1 MSKYSTSA
9 PTGSASILT
18 SDSEFDVYT
27 ENVELPSSSMGEKAN
42 AVISETTTI
51 NSPQTSPQPESPTQS
66 LNVSTPQY
74 ISTRNSKQNFF
85 SLFKKK
91 EFVSSS
97 RPLSAPPQQ
106 RVVPTTVS
114 TYNNKNTTE
123 EIITESNNHFATDHN
138 VSQSVIGSVSVPNLI
153 ASNTGTSLEAE
164 YDALMKQQQASGLV
178 VNCPDGPYGLGSGIA
193 GGKPLNNQSKKSG
206 KRKDSLVSI
215 DKNDDKGFK
224 NTMKNTMRKT
234 STFFKKLS
242 TKQTGDNPLQQ
253 SGRLPLPDFQNSKSP
268 SSDVFQNPMT
278 PATNSAELPN
288 PELYLDAND
297 DTTLS
302 ENDYDNYPDD
312 EQEFIQRT
320 LKDFASVYVNL
331 QANGENRQ
339 RSGLYRTTL
348 QGANKSVPDNIGRT
362 YEWNGQTENNTN
374 ENVQVICKDSKQEFA
389 DTRVMMSANKTE
401 IPEEISA
408 GLEQVEYD
416 DSENIYTTQNSGFK
430 RTTKVDPNILKSNE
444 ELAHPSCSSSK
455 VSLQSSFDQRSLKI
469 KTDQRGLAMKSKMPD
484 SAESNIDSGLSPNTI
499 PKRPDKK
506 LPDVPKIIPISE
518 PDVSCSPRMR
528 QTSSIASYETASG
541 STTTLH
547 TAPHSPITDVFI
559 ETNNVTDGTPKIH
572 VDDDLV
578 LTESSI
584 DKDFDDNFPPDVP
597 EKNED
602 EILWAE
608 ARIAAKRCF
617 DEDETFIKKEAITE
631 FLGGHKLINSRTL
644 KFYMDYFDF
653 SNLRLDVAF
662 RGLCGKLYI
671 KGETQQVDRI
681 LESFSIRYWE
691 CNPKTIYGSAVTS
704 KMSRSQFVKN
714 TIAAIHHAQACT
726 AAQNSYEDDR
736 STITSETT
744 VTSSTARPRRSGSI
758 KSWRS
763 NPNSNL
769 TNSSFISG
777 RQWDSE
783 VEVLLKEMYST
794 IKSNQI
800 LQPVMSSMDKAHSS
814 VEQSNSLTPGLHRS
828 MSHLGHPNSRINAL
842 KKGRSAGNVKGRK
855 NVNGR
860 ISPSPSVVSGGSD
873 SSIGLD
879 SLNRSGSSQTLSTT
893 LSSFSLRHASSSETG
908 FNSTIPE
915 MVDEHDLEDYD
926 RNSIADSVSTTESLE
941 LYLSGAPYAKEGLL
955 VRKHYWEATTKR
967 AKDKGWKECFVVI
980 EKGDIK
986 MYKFETSSSHS
997 SIGMGAIGG
1006 GNWMANAT
1014 FLGEVNLRHTI
1025 TNALP
1030 PPGYNRSRPH
1040 VFALSMSNGGLY
1052 FFQAGTAE
1060 LVDEWVA
1067 TCNYWA
1073 SRMSKEPLTGGVS
1086 SMEYGWGRCLES
1098 ILDGGEDWDGRSIM
1112 SDGRSVMSNNS
1123 TYTSDRIFV
1132 SEWKI
1137 PLPPTVSSNFDE
1149 DTQLTALKKYRVD
1162 LENELEEHKN
1172 FWEPMTKLKSQWLL
1186 YEIVKYTT
1194 YIECINNSINIRA
1207 ERRKEKEKLK
1217 SNVDETSHDNSET
1230 INSAI
1235 NANEEKKEEEKKA
1248 ESRARARQS
1257 IKLLH
1262 RATWTPGDGFSLNLP
1277 KELLFGEALSDLDDE
1292 EDNNFNDENFVSEN
1306 TLKKL
1311 NGKMKSSTY
1320 PPLHDNKK
1328 VIIEEET
1335 RIGNFNNKIDYKV
1348 GQKWVDKFT

>member
-18 SDSEFDVYT
+18 SDSEYDDYT
-27 ENVELPSSSMGEKAN
+27 ENLELPSSPMGEKAN
-42 AVISETTTI
+42 AVTSETFTI
-51 NSPQTSPQPESPTQS
+51 NPPQTPPLPEPPTQS
-66 LNVSTPQY
+66 LNAYTSQN
-74 ISTRNSKQNFF
+74 ISTRNSKQTFF

-91 EFVSSS
+91 EFMPTN
-97 RPLSAPPQQ
+97 RPMSAPPQQ
-106 RVVPTTVS
+106 RVVPATVS
-114 TYNNKNTTE
+114 SYNNKNTTE

-164 YDALMKQQQASGLV
+164 YDALMKQKLASGFV

-193 GGKPLNNQSKKSG
+193 GGKPLNNHSKKSG

-242 TKQTGDNPLQQ
+242 NKPNGDNPSQQ
-253 SGRLPLPDFQNSKSP
+253 SGRLPLPDFQDISNSQSS
-268 SSDVFQNPMT
+268 SSDLFQNPT
-278 PATNSAELPN
+278 SSAKNSTEHPN
-288 PELYLDAND
+288 TELYLDTND

-302 ENDYDNYPDD
+302 ENDYDNGPDD

-320 LKDFASVYVNL
+320 FKDFASVYVNL
-331 QANGENRQ
+331 QSNGENRQ
-339 RSGLYRTTL
+339 RAGIYRMPL

-362 YEWNGQTENNTN
+362 YEWNGNTENNTN
-374 ENVQVICKDSKQEFA
+374 ENVQLIYKDSKLEFA
-389 DTRVMMSANKTE
+389 DTKFMMSEKKAQV
-401 IPEEISA
+401 PEEISA
-408 GLEQVEYD
+408 GLEQVEEVV
-416 DSENIYTTQNSGFK
+416 SEDIYTKQNSGIKFI
-430 RTTKVDPNILKSNE
+430 TKVNPNILKSNE
-444 ELAHPSCSSSK
+444 ELTHSSCKEEVITS
-455 VSLQSSFDQRSLKI
+455 DQRSLNVNA
-469 KTDQRGLAMKSKMPD
+469 DQKGLAMKPKMGV
-484 SAESNIDSGLSPNTI
+484 ESNIDSGLSPCTI

-518 PDVSCSPRMR
+518 SNVSSSPRMR

-541 STTTLH
+541 STSTLH
-547 TAPHSPITDVFI
+547 TAPHSPITDIFI
-559 ETNNVTDGTPKIH
+559 ETNNVTDGTPKIQ

-578 LTESSI
+578 LAENSI
-584 DKDFDDNFPPDVP
+584 DRDFDDFPPNVP
-597 EKNED
+597 EKDED

-617 DEDETFIKKEAITE
+617 DEDETFIKKESITE
-631 FLGGHKLINSRTL
+631 FLGGQAL
-644 KFYMDYFDF
+644 KFYMGYFDF

-662 RGLCGKLYI
+662 RGLCEKLYI

-681 LESFSIRYWE
+681 LESFSIKYWE
-691 CNPKTIYGSAVTS
+691 CNPKTIYGSADIVHAVAYSILLLNTDLHVAQVTS
-704 KMSRSQFVKN
+704 KMSRSQFVRN

-726 AAQNSYEDDR
+726 AAQNSNEDDQ

-744 VTSSTARPRRSGSI
+744 VTSSTTRPRRSGSI

-769 TNSSFISG
+769 TNTSFILG
-777 RQWDSE
+777 RHWDSE
-783 VEVLLKEMYST
+783 VEVLLKEMYSA

-800 LQPVMSSMDKAHSS
+800 LQPLTSSLDKVNPS

-828 MSHLGHPNSRINAL
+828 MSHWVHPNSRINAL

-855 NVNGR
+855 NINGR

-915 MVDEHDLEDYD
+915 MVDEHDPDDYD
-926 RNSIADSVSTTESLE
+926 GDSIADSISTTESLE

-955 VRKHYWEATTKR
+955 SRKHYWEATSKR

-986 MYKFETSSSHS
+986 MYKFENSSSHS

-1014 FLGEVNLRHTI
+1014 LMGEVNLRHTI

-1060 LVDEWVA
+1060 LVDEWVT

-1086 SMEYGWGRCLES
+1086 SMEYGWGRCLEP
-1098 ILDGGEDWDGRSIM
+1098 ILDGGEDWEDGRSIM
-1112 SDGRSVMSNNS
+1112 SDGRSVMSSNS
-1123 TYTSDRIFV
+1123 TYTSDRIVV

-1149 DTQLTALKKYRVD
+1149 DTQLAALKKYRID

-1172 FWEPMTKLKSQWLL
+1172 FWEPMTKLFHPKSSNYSKAFSNWEKKSQWLL

-1194 YIECINNSINIRA
+1194 YIECINNSI
-1207 ERRKEKEKLK
+1207 KLP
-1217 SNVDETSHDNSET
+1217 
-1230 INSAI
+1230 I
-1235 NANEEKKEEEKKA
+1235 NANEEKKEEEKRA
-1248 ESRARARQS
+1248 ELRAKARQS

-1292 EDNNFNDENFVSEN
+1292 EDNNKHDENVVSEN

-1335 RIGNFNNKIDYKV
+1335 KN
-1348 GQKWVDKFT
+1348 WKF